1 MKHLSSFLLLAFVCT
16 MFASCDDEPDPAER
30 EHDSNLIGEWIE
42 YGGKFKYIADYYYFY
57 SDGTCLHGNYEWDI
71 DCVDEDDEY
80 EWYTVDNKYL
90 YIDGVK
96 YKYSCDG
103 TSLEIGKKL
112 IPKDKK
118 HYNYK
123 QKHYNYEQKTIDV
136 FSTAISCSSYAFL
149 QQRQ

>member
-1 MKHLSSFLLLAFVCT
+1 MKTTFKFLSALLLIVSTNALLT
-16 MFASCDDEPDPAER
+16 SCGDEPDSAER
-30 EHDSNLIGEWIE
+30 EYDSNLIGEWIE

-96 YKYSCDG
+96 YKYSYDG
-103 TSLEIGKKL
+103 TTLEF
-112 IPKDKK
+112 DKK
-118 HYNYK
+118 TY
-123 QKHYNYEQKTIDV
+123 YE
-136 FSTAISCSSYAFL
+136 
-149 QQRQ
+149 R

>member
-1 MKHLSSFLLLAFVCT
+1 

-57 SDGTCLHGNYEWDI
+57 SDGTCLHGNYERDI

-90 YIDGVK
+90 YIDGV
-96 YKYSCDG
+96 
-103 TSLEIGKKL
+103 TTEPRWNLTKKL

-118 HYNYK
+118 HYNY
-123 QKHYNYEQKTIDV
+123 EQKTINV

>member
-1 MKHLSSFLLLAFVCT
+1 MKHLSSILLLAFVCT

-57 SDGTCLHGNYEWDI
+57 SDSTCLHGNYEWDI

-96 YKYSCDG
+96 YKYSYDG
-103 TSLEIGKKL
+103 TTLEF
-112 IPKDKK
+112 DKK
-118 HYNYK
+118 TYS
-123 QKHYNYEQKTIDV
+123 E
-136 FSTAISCSSYAFL
+136 
-149 QQRQ
+149 R